1 MEEVPFQSLVAGG
14 ADLLME
20 CEEEELEVWPQS
32 PGREEEEEREEEQ
45 EEWHDEGEEADVSP
59 VSVQAGNGR
68 SHV

>member
-1 MEEVPFQSLVAGG
+1 MEEVQLQSLAAIG

-32 PGREEEEEREEEQ
+32 PGMDVAEEDAG
-45 EEWHDEGEEADVSP
+45 HDEGEETDVSP
-59 VSVQAGNGR
+59 VSVQAGNRR